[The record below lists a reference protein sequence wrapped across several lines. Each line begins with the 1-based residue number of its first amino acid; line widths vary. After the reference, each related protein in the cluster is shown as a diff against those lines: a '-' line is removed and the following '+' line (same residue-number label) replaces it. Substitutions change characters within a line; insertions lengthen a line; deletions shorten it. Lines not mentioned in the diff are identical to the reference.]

1 MEINMRRDIKKGMK
15 KAAIGIMAAT
25 MLTVMAAPVS
35 VLPVSAAT
43 VTRGSYDFSNMV
55 VRRVWFNTNDPVF
68 LIDDYERVWLDNNV
82 NVLAT
87 GNATDAKTTSNLM
100 APMKNMF
107 AYIGAD
113 YKENGDNITITMND
127 TTVKL
132 KIGSSDVE
140 INGKVTSGAL
150 TDEQIPAKVNVKEKY
165 ADYNTFLTEDYNV
178 VYLPVA
184 YVLNIFGADMYKD
197 GKMSDSFYAAV
208 PVMKTESVPSYETS
222 SKGYGM
228 RYDALLEGT
237 LDVTTSVA
245 DLIVALQNEDGGFQ
259 VLPDNYEMSQKETGL
274 GSMKDVSSVYN
285 GATTAE
291 LKYLAKYI
299 TANKPEDSK
308 YQDAF
313 VKGIKYL
320 LTTQRDNGGW
330 SMNPGSG
337 SGFNANIEVGNKA
350 MTEVLTLL
358 SDIAILNNQDYVF
371 ARKAMNVD
379 EIKSAVEKGNDFIV
393 KSQISN
399 NNKKSGWATQYDK
412 SGNVTMGHTY
422 ERESVSS
429 YTTKDVIDYLMTI
442 HNPSQDIKDAVES
455 AYSWLKDV
463 KIADKEQKVVKD
475 TSMNNGFDVYLV
487 DGSGTWASNY
497 VYDKA
502 TDSYRPLY
510 SDVDPTRADQK
521 YVNVYE
527 LYNLDG
533 NSVGNNKINNKDLIL
548 YSTRTTVSYYD
559 NNLADELI
567 ATGYDEWKS
576 YLANGFPE
584 IPKDPADSPDNNGG
598 SDNGNNADNSQNK
611 DTPQTPSESGNA
623 EVSDNN
629 TKTGDKAPVGLLA
642 AVLAVSGLLAGIS
655 VYAVRES
662 KKRGLIK
669 DRKSVV

>member
-1 MEINMRRDIKKGMK
+1 MRRDIKKGMK
-15 KAAIGIMAAT
+15 KAAIGIVAAT

-285 GATTAE
+285 GATTSE

-320 LTTQRDNGGW
+320 LTTQHDNGGW

-475 TSMNNGFDVYLV
+475 TSVNNGFDVYLV

-611 DTPQTPSESGNA
+611 DTPQSPSESGNA

-642 AVLAVSGLLAGIS
+642 AVLAVSGGLACIS

-669 DRKSVV
+669 K

>member
-1 MEINMRRDIKKGMK
+1 MRRDIKKGMK
-15 KAAIGIMAAT
+15 KAAIGIVAAT

-285 GATTAE
+285 GATTSE

-320 LTTQRDNGGW
+320 LTTQHDNGGW

-379 EIKSAVEKGNDFIV
+379 EIKSAVEKGNDFII

-642 AVLAVSGLLAGIS
+642 AVLAVSGGLACIS

-669 DRKSVV
+669 K

>member
-1 MEINMRRDIKKGMK
+1 MRRDIKKGMK
-15 KAAIGIMAAT
+15 KAAIGIVAAT

-87 GNATDAKTTSNLM
+87 GNATDAKTTSNFM

-313 VKGIKYL
+313 VKGIKYI
-320 LTTQRDNGGW
+320 LTTQHDNGGW

-642 AVLAVSGLLAGIS
+642 AVLAVSGGLACIS

-662 KKRGLIK
+662 KKRSLIK
-669 DRKSVV
+669 K

>member
-1 MEINMRRDIKKGMK
+1 MRRDIKKGMK
-15 KAAIGIMAAT
+15 KAAIGIVAAT

-237 LDVTTSVA
+237 LEVTTSVA

-285 GATTAE
+285 GATTSE

-320 LTTQRDNGGW
+320 LTTQHDNGGW

-642 AVLAVSGLLAGIS
+642 AVLAVSGGLAGIS

-669 DRKSVV
+669 K

>member
-1 MEINMRRDIKKGMK
+1 MRRDIKKGMK
-15 KAAIGIMAAT
+15 IAAIGIVAAT

-140 INGKVTSGAL
+140 INGKATSGAL

-285 GATTAE
+285 GATTSE

-320 LTTQRDNGGW
+320 LTTQHDNGGW

-350 MTEVLTLL
+350 MTEIFTLL

-642 AVLAVSGLLAGIS
+642 AVLAVSGGLAGIS

-669 DRKSVV
+669 K

>member
-1 MEINMRRDIKKGMK
+1 MRRDIKKGMK
-15 KAAIGIMAAT
+15 KAAIGIVAAT

-285 GATTAE
+285 GATTSE

-320 LTTQRDNGGW
+320 LTTQHDNGGW

-350 MTEVLTLL
+350 MTEVITLL

-629 TKTGDKAPVGLLA
+629 TKTGDKAPVGLLW
-642 AVLAVSGLLAGIS
+642 
-655 VYAVRES
+655 
-662 KKRGLIK
+662 
-669 DRKSVV
+669 

>member
-1 MEINMRRDIKKGMK
+1 MRRDIKKGMK
-15 KAAIGIMAAT
+15 KAAIGIVAAT

-113 YKENGDNITITMND
+113 YKEDGDNITITMND

-274 GSMKDVSSVYN
+274 GSMKDVSSVFN
-285 GATTAE
+285 GATTSE

-642 AVLAVSGLLAGIS
+642 AVLAVSGGLAGIS

-669 DRKSVV
+669 K

>member
-1 MEINMRRDIKKGMK
+1 MRRDIKKGMK
-15 KAAIGIMAAT
+15 KAAIGIVAAT

-113 YKENGDNITITMND
+113 YKEDGDNITITMND

-274 GSMKDVSSVYN
+274 GSMKDVSSVFN
-285 GATTAE
+285 GATTSE

-611 DTPQTPSESGNA
+611 DTPQSPSESGNA

-642 AVLAVSGLLAGIS
+642 AVLAVSGGLACIS

-669 DRKSVV
+669 K

>member
-1 MEINMRRDIKKGMK
+1 MRRDIKKGMK
-15 KAAIGIMAAT
+15 KAAIGIVAAT

-285 GATTAE
+285 GATTSE

-320 LTTQRDNGGW
+320 LTTQHDNGGW

-358 SDIAILNNQDYVF
+358 SDIVILNNQDYVF

-642 AVLAVSGLLAGIS
+642 AVLAVSGGLACIS

-669 DRKSVV
+669 K

>member
-1 MEINMRRDIKKGMK
+1 MRRDIKKGMK
-15 KAAIGIMAAT
+15 KAAIGIVAAT

-165 ADYNTFLTEDYNV
+165 ADFNTFLTEDYNV

-330 SMNPGSG
+330 SMNPGSE

-642 AVLAVSGLLAGIS
+642 AVLAVSGGLACIS

-669 DRKSVV
+669 K

>member
-1 MEINMRRDIKKGMK
+1 MRRDIKKGMK
-15 KAAIGIMAAT
+15 KAAIGIVAAT

-285 GATTAE
+285 GATTSE

-313 VKGIKYL
+313 VKGIKYI
-320 LTTQRDNGGW
+320 LTTQHDNGGW

-487 DGSGTWASNY
+487 GGSGTWASNY

-642 AVLAVSGLLAGIS
+642 AVLAVSGGLACIS

-669 DRKSVV
+669 K

>member
-1 MEINMRRDIKKGMK
+1 MRRDIKKGMK
-15 KAAIGIMAAT
+15 KAAIGIVAAT

-197 GKMSDSFYAAV
+197 GRMSDSFYAAV

-285 GATTAE
+285 CATTSE

-642 AVLAVSGLLAGIS
+642 AVLAVSGGLACIS

-669 DRKSVV
+669 K

>member
-1 MEINMRRDIKKGMK
+1 MRRDIKKGMK

-208 PVMKTESVPSYETS
+208 PVMKTESVPSFETS

-259 VLPDNYEMSQKETGL
+259 VLPDNYEMSQKKTGL

-285 GATTAE
+285 GATTSE

-320 LTTQRDNGGW
+320 LTTQHDNGGW

-393 KSQISN
+393 KSQINN

-642 AVLAVSGLLAGIS
+642 AVLAVSGGLACIS

-669 DRKSVV
+669 K

>member
-1 MEINMRRDIKKGMK
+1 MRRDIKKSMK
-15 KAAIGIMAAT
+15 KAAIGIVAAT

-330 SMNPGSG
+330 SMNPGSE

-642 AVLAVSGLLAGIS
+642 AVLAVSGGLACIS

-669 DRKSVV
+669 K

>member
-1 MEINMRRDIKKGMK
+1 MRRDIKKGMK
-15 KAAIGIMAAT
+15 KAAIGIVAAT

-113 YKENGDNITITMND
+113 YKENGDDITITMND

-140 INGKVTSGAL
+140 INGKITSGAL

-285 GATTAE
+285 GATTSE

-337 SGFNANIEVGNKA
+337 SGFNDNIEVGNKA

-463 KIADKEQKVVKD
+463 KIADKEQEVVKD

-510 SDVDPTRADQK
+510 SDVNPTRADQK

-642 AVLAVSGLLAGIS
+642 AVLAVSGGLAGIS

-669 DRKSVV
+669 K

>member
-1 MEINMRRDIKKGMK
+1 MRRDIKKGMK
-15 KAAIGIMAAT
+15 KAAIGIVAAT

-285 GATTAE
+285 GATTSE

-320 LTTQRDNGGW
+320 LTTQHDNGGW

-487 DGSGTWASNY
+487 GGSGTWASNY

-642 AVLAVSGLLAGIS
+642 AVLAVSGGLACIS
-655 VYAVRES
+655 VYAVKES

-669 DRKSVV
+669 K

>member
-1 MEINMRRDIKKGMK
+1 MRRDIKKGMK
-15 KAAIGIMAAT
+15 KAAIGIVAAT

-285 GATTAE
+285 GATTSE

-320 LTTQRDNGGW
+320 LTTQHDNGGW

-611 DTPQTPSESGNA
+611 DTPQSPSESGNA

-642 AVLAVSGLLAGIS
+642 AVLAVSGRLACIS

-669 DRKSVV
+669 K

>member
-1 MEINMRRDIKKGMK
+1 MRRDIKKGMK
-15 KAAIGIMAAT
+15 KAAIGIVAAT

-113 YKENGDNITITMND
+113 YKEDGDNITITMND

-285 GATTAE
+285 GATTSE

-330 SMNPGSG
+330 SMNPGSE

-350 MTEVLTLL
+350 MTEVLILL

-463 KIADKEQKVVKD
+463 KIADKEQEVVKD

-502 TDSYRPLY
+502 NDSYRPLY

-584 IPKDPADSPDNNGG
+584 IPKDPSDSPDNNGG

-642 AVLAVSGLLAGIS
+642 AVLAVSGGLAGIS

-669 DRKSVV
+669 K

>member
-1 MEINMRRDIKKGMK
+1 MRRDIKKGMK
-15 KAAIGIMAAT
+15 KAAIGIVAAT

-274 GSMKDVSSVYN
+274 GSMKDVSSVHN
-285 GATTAE
+285 GATTSE

-320 LTTQRDNGGW
+320 LTTQHDNGGW

-642 AVLAVSGLLAGIS
+642 AVLAVSGGLAGIS
-655 VYAVRES
+655 VYAVKES

-669 DRKSVV
+669 K

>member
-1 MEINMRRDIKKGMK
+1 MRRDIKKGMK

-55 VRRVWFNTNDPVF
+55 IRRVWFNTNDPVF

-285 GATTAE
+285 GATTSE

-320 LTTQRDNGGW
+320 LTTQHDNGGW

-358 SDIAILNNQDYVF
+358 SDISILNNQDYVF

-642 AVLAVSGLLAGIS
+642 AVLAVSGGLACIS

-669 DRKSVV
+669 K

>member
-1 MEINMRRDIKKGMK
+1 MRRDIKKGMK
-15 KAAIGIMAAT
+15 KAAIGIVAAT

-285 GATTAE
+285 GATTSE

-330 SMNPGSG
+330 SMNPGSE

-642 AVLAVSGLLAGIS
+642 AVLAVSGGLAGIS
-655 VYAVRES
+655 VYAVKES

-669 DRKSVV
+669 K

>member
-1 MEINMRRDIKKGMK
+1 
-15 KAAIGIMAAT
+15 

-285 GATTAE
+285 GATTSE

-320 LTTQRDNGGW
+320 LTTQHDNGGW

-463 KIADKEQKVVKD
+463 KIADKEQKVVKIH
-475 TSMNNGFDVYLV
+475 L
-487 DGSGTWASNY
+487 
-497 VYDKA
+497 
-502 TDSYRPLY
+502 
-510 SDVDPTRADQK
+510 
-521 YVNVYE
+521 
-527 LYNLDG
+527 
-533 NSVGNNKINNKDLIL
+533 
-548 YSTRTTVSYYD
+548 
-559 NNLADELI
+559 
-567 ATGYDEWKS
+567 
-576 YLANGFPE
+576 
-584 IPKDPADSPDNNGG
+584 
-598 SDNGNNADNSQNK
+598 
-611 DTPQTPSESGNA
+611 
-623 EVSDNN
+623 
-629 TKTGDKAPVGLLA
+629 
-642 AVLAVSGLLAGIS
+642 
-655 VYAVRES
+655 
-662 KKRGLIK
+662 
-669 DRKSVV
+669 

>member
-15 KAAIGIMAAT
+15 KAAIGIVAAT

-285 GATTAE
+285 GATTSE

-320 LTTQRDNGGW
+320 LTTQHDNGGW

-642 AVLAVSGLLAGIS
+642 AVLAVSGGLAGIS

-669 DRKSVV
+669 K

>member
-1 MEINMRRDIKKGMK
+1 MRRDIKKGMK
-15 KAAIGIMAAT
+15 KAAIGIVAAT

-165 ADYNTFLTEDYNV
+165 ADFNTFLTEDYNV

-237 LDVTTSVA
+237 LDVNTSVA

-285 GATTAE
+285 GATTSE

-320 LTTQRDNGGW
+320 LTTQHDNGGW

-350 MTEVLTLL
+350 MTEVFTLL

-611 DTPQTPSESGNA
+611 DTPQTPSESGNT

-642 AVLAVSGLLAGIS
+642 AVLAVSGGLAGIS

-669 DRKSVV
+669 K

>member
-1 MEINMRRDIKKGMK
+1 MRRDIKKGMK
-15 KAAIGIMAAT
+15 KAAIGIVAAT

-228 RYDALLEGT
+228 RYDALFEGT

-285 GATTAE
+285 GATTSE

-320 LTTQRDNGGW
+320 LTTQHDNGGW

-642 AVLAVSGLLAGIS
+642 AVLAVSGGLACIS

-662 KKRGLIK
+662 KKRSLIK
-669 DRKSVV
+669 K

>member
-1 MEINMRRDIKKGMK
+1 MRRDIKKGMK
-15 KAAIGIMAAT
+15 KAAIGIVAAT

-113 YKENGDNITITMND
+113 YKEDGDNITITMND

-132 KIGSSDVE
+132 KIGSLDVE

-228 RYDALLEGT
+228 RYDALLEGA

-285 GATTAE
+285 GATTSE

-320 LTTQRDNGGW
+320 LTTQHDNGGW

-442 HNPSQDIKDAVES
+442 HNPSPDIKDAVES

-463 KIADKEQKVVKD
+463 KIADKEQEVVKD

-642 AVLAVSGLLAGIS
+642 AVLAVSGGLACIS

-669 DRKSVV
+669 K

>member
-1 MEINMRRDIKKGMK
+1 MRRDIKKGMK

-285 GATTAE
+285 GATTSE

-320 LTTQRDNGGW
+320 LTTQHDNGGW

-642 AVLAVSGLLAGIS
+642 AVLAVSGGLAGIS

-662 KKRGLIK
+662 KKRSLIK
-669 DRKSVV
+669 K

>member
-1 MEINMRRDIKKGMK
+1 MRRDIKKGMK

-285 GATTAE
+285 GATTSE

-320 LTTQRDNGGW
+320 LTTQHDNGGW
-330 SMNPGSG
+330 SMNPGSE

-642 AVLAVSGLLAGIS
+642 AVLAVSGGLACIS

-669 DRKSVV
+669 K

>member
-1 MEINMRRDIKKGMK
+1 MRRDIKKGMK
-15 KAAIGIMAAT
+15 KAAIGIVAAT

-140 INGKVTSGAL
+140 INGKATSGAL

-308 YQDAF
+308 YKDAF

-330 SMNPGSG
+330 SMNPGSE

-567 ATGYDEWKS
+567 ETGYDEWKS

-642 AVLAVSGLLAGIS
+642 AVLAVSGGLACIS
-655 VYAVRES
+655 VYAVKES

-669 DRKSVV
+669 K

>member
-1 MEINMRRDIKKGMK
+1 MRRDIKKGMK
-15 KAAIGIMAAT
+15 KAAIGIVAAT

-113 YKENGDNITITMND
+113 YNEDGYNITITMND

-285 GATTAE
+285 GATTSE

-463 KIADKEQKVVKD
+463 KIADKEQEVVKD

-502 TDSYRPLY
+502 NDSYRPLY

-642 AVLAVSGLLAGIS
+642 AVLAVSGGLAGIS

-669 DRKSVV
+669 K

>member
-1 MEINMRRDIKKGMK
+1 MRRDIKKGMK
-15 KAAIGIMAAT
+15 KAAIGIVAAT

-285 GATTAE
+285 GATTSE

-320 LTTQRDNGGW
+320 LTTQHDNGGW

-642 AVLAVSGLLAGIS
+642 AVLAVSGGLAGIS

-662 KKRGLIK
+662 KKRSLIK
-669 DRKSVV
+669 K

>member
-1 MEINMRRDIKKGMK
+1 MRRDIKKGMK
-15 KAAIGIMAAT
+15 KAAIGIVAAT

-113 YKENGDNITITMND
+113 YKEDGDNITITMND

-140 INGKVTSGAL
+140 INGKVTLGAL

-285 GATTAE
+285 GATTSE

-358 SDIAILNNQDYVF
+358 SDIAILNNQYYVF

-463 KIADKEQKVVKD
+463 KIADKEQEVVKD

-502 TDSYRPLY
+502 NDSYRPLY

-642 AVLAVSGLLAGIS
+642 AVLAVSGGLAGIS

-669 DRKSVV
+669 K

>member
-1 MEINMRRDIKKGMK
+1 MRRDIKKGMK
-15 KAAIGIMAAT
+15 KAAIGIVAAT

-274 GSMKDVSSVYN
+274 GSMKDVSSVFN
-285 GATTAE
+285 GATTSE

-299 TANKPEDSK
+299 TANKPKDSK

-611 DTPQTPSESGNA
+611 DTPQSPSESGNA

-642 AVLAVSGLLAGIS
+642 AVLAVSGGLACIS

-669 DRKSVV
+669 K

>member
-1 MEINMRRDIKKGMK
+1 MRRDIKKGMK

-330 SMNPGSG
+330 SMNPGSE

-412 SGNVTMGHTY
+412 FGNVTMGHTY

-642 AVLAVSGLLAGIS
+642 AVLAVSGGLACIS

-669 DRKSVV
+669 K

>member
-1 MEINMRRDIKKGMK
+1 MRRDIKKGMK
-15 KAAIGIMAAT
+15 KAAIGIVAAT

-197 GKMSDSFYAAV
+197 GRMSDSFYAAV
-208 PVMKTESVPSYETS
+208 PVMKAESVPSYETS

-285 GATTAE
+285 GATTSE

-412 SGNVTMGHTY
+412 TGNVTMGHTY

-642 AVLAVSGLLAGIS
+642 AVLAVSGGLVCIS

-669 DRKSVV
+669 K

>member
-1 MEINMRRDIKKGMK
+1 MRRDIKKGMK
-15 KAAIGIMAAT
+15 KAAIGIVAAT

-285 GATTAE
+285 GATTSE

-371 ARKAMNVD
+371 AQETPLGNLANLFLVADGMGGHNAGDYASRYAVETVVREVKGSFEKSPVRILGKAIKVANDQIRRKAGEDVSLYGMGTTMVAATLMGHYLQVANVGDSRLYIVND
-379 EIKSAVEKGNDFIV
+379 EIRQITRDHSLVEEMVRMGGMDETTARNHP
-393 KSQISN
+393 
-399 NNKKSGWATQYDK
+399 DK
-412 SGNVTMGHTY
+412 N
-422 ERESVSS
+422 
-429 YTTKDVIDYLMTI
+429 II
-442 HNPSQDIKDAVES
+442 
-455 AYSWLKDV
+455 
-463 KIADKEQKVVKD
+463 
-475 TSMNNGFDVYLV
+475 
-487 DGSGTWASNY
+487 
-497 VYDKA
+497 
-502 TDSYRPLY
+502 
-510 SDVDPTRADQK
+510 TRAVGARTEVEVDFF
-521 YVNVYE
+521 NEE
-527 LYNLDG
+527 LRPG
-533 NSVGNNKINNKDLIL
+533 DLIL
-548 YSTRTTVSYYD
+548 MCSDGLTNMLEDEEILKIMKSAYTIREKALCLIDGANEHGGKD
-559 NNLADELI
+559 NI
-567 ATGYDEWKS
+567 AVIIID
-576 YLANGFPE
+576 AFA
-584 IPKDPADSPDNNGG
+584 KD
-598 SDNGNNADNSQNK
+598 
-611 DTPQTPSESGNA
+611 
-623 EVSDNN
+623 
-629 TKTGDKAPVGLLA
+629 
-642 AVLAVSGLLAGIS
+642 I
-655 VYAVRES
+655 
-662 KKRGLIK
+662 
-669 DRKSVV
+669 

>member
-1 MEINMRRDIKKGMK
+1 MRRDIKKGMK
-15 KAAIGIMAAT
+15 KAAIGIVAAT

-285 GATTAE
+285 GATTSE

-320 LTTQRDNGGW
+320 LTTQHDNGGW
-330 SMNPGSG
+330 SMNPGSE

-642 AVLAVSGLLAGIS
+642 AVLAVSGGLACIS

-669 DRKSVV
+669 K

>member
-1 MEINMRRDIKKGMK
+1 MRRDIKKGMK
-15 KAAIGIMAAT
+15 KAAIGIVAAT

-285 GATTAE
+285 GATTSE

-320 LTTQRDNGGW
+320 LTTQHDNGGW
-330 SMNPGSG
+330 SMNPGSE

-487 DGSGTWASNY
+487 GGSGTWASNY

-642 AVLAVSGLLAGIS
+642 AVLAVSGGLACIS

-662 KKRGLIK
+662 KKRSLIK
-669 DRKSVV
+669 K